1 MINAKLVIIRG
12 LPGSG
17 KSTMALKAFADRG
30 YVHCE
35 ADHFFHR
42 NGKYAFDQ
50 SKLVEAH
57 EYCRDRTHAA
67 LMQNKK
73 VVVANTFSRKWEIME
88 LLSYLPIDKK
98 DIKVIV
104 AHGGKGST
112 HNVPD
117 FVTERMRNR
126 WEDFEH
132 EVHMQLDPDMLVT
145 EGAAKLQRWHKPTQ
159 LA

>member
-17 KSTMALKAFADRG
+17 KSTMALKAFANRG

-35 ADHFFHR
+35 ADHYFHQD
-42 NGKYAFDQ
+42 GEYKFDQ
-50 SKLVEAH
+50 SKVIDAH
-57 EYCRDRTHAA
+57 EYCRNKALSA

-88 LLSYLPIDKK
+88 LLSYLPVDKK

-104 AHGGKGST
+104 AHGGQGT
-112 HNVPD
+112 VHNVPD

-126 WEDFEH
+126 WENFEH
-132 EVHMQLDPDMLVT
+132 EIHMQLDPDMLEKGGTV
-145 EGAAKLQRWHKPTQ
+145 KLQRWRGEVE
-159 LA
+159 AV